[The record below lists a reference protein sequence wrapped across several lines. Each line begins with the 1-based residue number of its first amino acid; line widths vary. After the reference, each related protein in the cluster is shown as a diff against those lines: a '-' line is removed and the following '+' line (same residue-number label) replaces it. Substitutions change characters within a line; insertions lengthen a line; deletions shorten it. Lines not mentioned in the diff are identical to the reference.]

1 MEHDQVKESKKRT
14 LKDIVAADL
23 SIKLKSKEDF
33 ITYMDKQ

>member
-1 MEHDQVKESKKRT
+1 MEQSQIKESKKRT
-14 LKDIVAADL
+14 LKDIAAADL